1 MIAFKSKLI
10 AKCNLLGALAK
21 KSVDSVNYR
30 LKLKSAKLKSV
41 PGGELKEKKGK
52 DKK

>member
-1 MIAFKSKLI
+1 MIVFKIKLI
-10 AKCNLLGALAK
+10 EKCNLLGALAK

-41 PGGELKEKKGK
+41 P
-52 DKK
+52 